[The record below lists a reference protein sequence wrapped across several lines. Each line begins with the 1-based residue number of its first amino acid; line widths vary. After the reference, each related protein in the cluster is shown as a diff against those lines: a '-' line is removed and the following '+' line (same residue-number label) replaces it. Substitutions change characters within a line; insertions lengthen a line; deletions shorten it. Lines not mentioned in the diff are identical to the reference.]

1 MYKENEIQKLID
13 ELDIVEVIGE
23 YVVLKKAGVNY
34 KGLSPFKEE
43 RTPSFVVSPTKRIFK
58 DFSTNIAGNVI
69 NFYMRINNMSF
80 VEAVEELATKYNI
93 SITKG
98 KFNKEK
104 QDTNYKYY
112 EIMKEAQKYF
122 SETINNSEEAMKYME
137 ARGFEKE
144 EIKKFGIGFSED
156 KWNGLLDY
164 LLEKGYK
171 EEELFILGLIRKNEN
186 GNVYDYFRNRI
197 TFPIYNTNSKI
208 IGFGGRTIEKGDNI
222 PKYLNSPDSPIFKK
236 GNELYGLTEKGQ
248 NIRKQNYAILMEGYL
263 DVLTAHK
270 YGFTNAIASLG
281 TAFTNEQAQ
290 LLKRYTQNIIIAYD
304 NDEAGENAI
313 IKASNI
319 LKRNDFNVACLTLD
333 ENVKDPDEYL
343 KIYGRKR
350 FVETIKKSKK
360 IFDYLFDNFTQKINI
375 NDILGKKE
383 IVNKF
388 KDFFSNVTNKTEI
401 NGYIQKLSVELN
413 IDKEVLYEEL
423 VKVKNNKNYFFPK
436 KLKTLEMVETK
447 GNKDIKLE
455 KETLL
460 YLMKYNQEKDAKKY
474 CEILKRKN
482 FSSLI
487 YKDLLEIL
495 KSINFDINKLDEV
508 EIEYEEKELI
518 RDLKLE
524 SETVMSNFDKSYK
537 DIFIGWFKFELKNE
551 KEKLQKSD
559 TKVIKLKKIESELFL
574 IHNIDEIEKMYED
587 FTEIFI

>member
-343 KIYGRKR
+343 KVYGRKR